1 MEAREGRA
9 AMAARRYARQRGP
22 AMPGDA
28 KTIQTGTSNC
38 SNAKHLAPV
47 GPFPMPT
54 MANTYSHQAVA

>member
-9 AMAARRYARQRGP
+9 AMAARCHARQRGP

-38 SNAKHLAPV
+38 PNAKHLAPV

-54 MANTYSHQAVA
+54 MVNTYSHRAVA